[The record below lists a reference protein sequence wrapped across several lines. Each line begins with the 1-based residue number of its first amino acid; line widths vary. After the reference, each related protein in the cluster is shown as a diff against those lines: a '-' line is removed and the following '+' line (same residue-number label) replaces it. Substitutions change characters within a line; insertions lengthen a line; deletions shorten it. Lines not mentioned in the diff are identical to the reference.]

1 MKKCLS
7 SCANCGEGDI
17 ILTQVSSGPEIIFL
31 CSDCYNLKYSDVLQ
45 KEIEYVNTMLEK
57 GTSADRQ
64 LKMYEETKDF
74 KQVVDMLAEETLENC

>member
-31 CSDCYNLKYSDVLQ
+31 CSDCYNLKYS
-45 KEIEYVNTMLEK
+45 KEVQNEITYVKKKAKKKKAKKKEPSFYGLGKFN
-57 GTSADRQ
+57 
-64 LKMYEETKDF
+64 YFIF
-74 KQVVDMLAEETLENC
+74 KFLCSRFRL